1 MVMAIKKRPEETVDS
16 MIKRFKKEMLKS
28 ELMKEIRKREFYV
41 PKSEKRRLKDAEAM
55 RRLKKKTA
63 KQQKMY

>member
-1 MVMAIKKRPEETVDS
+1 MAIKKRPEETVDS

-28 ELMKEIRKREFYV
+28 ELMKEVRKREFYI

-55 RRLKKKTA
+55 RRLKKKSA

>member
-55 RRLKKKTA
+55 RRLKKKNA